1 MNILTSTVRDKRNL
15 HLARVFWALAAL
27 FGLLSFA
34 VLIIIPEVSLLSQ
47 PDGKR
52 LLYIN
57 RQFDLPTGDE
67 AIFSDYSLLLICG
80 VIAGCSGFYLLT
92 GAFFW
97 GRQANPMSAVEGAHS
112 VLPDAVRPWLA
123 ATNSQR

>member
-1 MNILTSTVRDKRNL
+1 MSILTSTVRDKRNL
-15 HLARVFWALAAL
+15 HLARVSWALAAM
-27 FGLLSFA
+27 FGLISFA

-52 LLYIN
+52 FLYID

-67 AIFSDYSLLLICG
+67 AVFFDYSLLPVCG
-80 VIAGCSGFYLLT
+80 VIAGCSAFYLLT
-92 GAFFW
+92 GAFFG
-97 GRQANPMSAVEGAHS
+97 GRQANPTSAVESGIS
-112 VLPDAVRPWLA
+112 VLPDGVRPWLA